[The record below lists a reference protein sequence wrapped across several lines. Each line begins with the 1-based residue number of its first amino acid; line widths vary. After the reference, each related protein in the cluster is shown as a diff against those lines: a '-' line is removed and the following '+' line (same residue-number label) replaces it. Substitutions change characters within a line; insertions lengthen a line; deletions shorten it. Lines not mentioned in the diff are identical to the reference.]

1 MIINFCFLLNTT
13 MPRNR
18 NQNINRNNE
27 HHRNYPERVVRAMAA
42 FFVAFFDLVLVLLS
56 QDSQPRD
63 EWRNERAHQVR
74 HQRDRNRQQQE
85 DHVYDDDFV
94 RRVPNRNQQRVRQ
107 NNLRQNPREFDED
120 DVLDRNQNNNRMRN
134 NQRVRDVN
142 PQRNQRNRN
151 QQRNRNRANE
161 NLRDQVFQ
169 IFPQGVRDY
178 WG

>member
-1 MIINFCFLLNTT
+1 

-63 EWRNERAHQVR
+63 EWRNERAHRAR
-74 HQRDRNRQQQE
+74 HQRNRQQQE
-85 DHVYDDDFV
+85 HRVYEDDFV
-94 RRVPNRNQQRVRQ
+94 QRVPNRNRQRVRQ

-120 DVLDRNQNNNRMRN
+120 NVLERNQNNNRMRN
-134 NQRVRDVN
+134 NQRVSDVN
-142 PQRNQRNRN
+142 PQRNRIWN
-151 QQRNRNRANE
+151 QQSNLNRANE
-161 NLRDQVFQ
+161 NLREQVFQ
-169 IFPQGVRDY
+169 IFPQGVQDY

>member
-1 MIINFCFLLNTT
+1 

-18 NQNINRNNE
+18 NRNRNNE
-27 HHRNYPERVVRAMAA
+27 LHRNYPERVVRAMAT

-63 EWRNERAHQVR
+63 EWRN
-74 HQRDRNRQQQE
+74 RNRQHQE
-85 DHVYDDDFV
+85 QHVFEEDFV
-94 RRVPNRNQQRVRQ
+94 ERVPNRNRQ
-107 NNLRQNPREFDED
+107 NNLPQNPRELDED
-120 DVLDRNQNNNRMRN
+120 DFQERNQNNNRMLN
-134 NQRVRDVN
+134 NQGVRGGN

-151 QQRNRNRANE
+151 QHRNINRANE

-169 IFPQGVRDY
+169 IFPQGVQDY